1 MNHPRLAKGI
11 FVFCPKLNLQPVGVN
26 LQPVCVNLQ
35 PVGVNLQ
42 PVGVNLG
49 GFKLWLCDLT
59 AFIVLNIKG
68 LRHRI

>member
-49 GFKLWLCDLT
+49 GFKL
-59 AFIVLNIKG
+59 
-68 LRHRI
+68 